1 MNRADETAA
10 KIETA
15 ERQSV
20 GAAAGSD
27 DKLKD
32 FPGAS
37 HQSRPAL
44 HNLLLRITHHLD
56 YDHSERNVIDYRLR
70 AIESQMKAIGSQTKR
85 RASRAFVPYLV
96 AICVG
101 VAGTLAWQSYG
112 EEAKQT
118 IATRAPE
125 LGWSPEVRQMIANW
139 TKPLAGP
146 ENIAGR
152 PAASETRQAAP
163 VANTAPETVAPSAPT
178 VPSFDPEQVHQIV
191 VDLTALRQTVEQIAA
206 GQDQMARKVDRLQ
219 AADQEILVKI
229 SESPPPPP
237 IAAAPA
243 VAGQP
248 APVGSAPSQDTQN
261 TALRAS
267 CGPDVQRLCP
277 GISSE
282 NGGVIK
288 CLNSHRMALSP
299 ICDTY
304 FKEIP
309 GHRAAQKGAP
319 KATSSNPVTPP
330 PSRAPMPP
338 PHP

>member
-27 DKLKD
+27 DKLAKQLED

-37 HQSRPAL
+37 PQSRPAL

-56 YDHSERNVIDYRLR
+56 YEHSERNVFDYRLR

-85 RASRAFVPYLV
+85 RASRAFVRYPV

-125 LGWSPEVRQMIANW
+125 LGWSPEVRQMIASW

-146 ENIAGR
+146 ENTAAR
-152 PAASETRQAAP
+152 PAASERPASGTRCEHCARDGRAERASRP
-163 VANTAPETVAPSAPT
+163 
-178 VPSFDPEQVHQIV
+178 
-191 VDLTALRQTVEQIAA
+191 LLRPGA
-206 GQDQMARKVDRLQ
+206 GE
-219 AADQEILVKI
+219 ADGAE
-229 SESPPPPP
+229 PRR
-237 IAAAPA
+237 AAA
-243 VAGQP
+243 
-248 APVGSAPSQDTQN
+248 
-261 TALRAS
+261 
-267 CGPDVQRLCP
+267 
-277 GISSE
+277 
-282 NGGVIK
+282 
-288 CLNSHRMALSP
+288 
-299 ICDTY
+299 
-304 FKEIP
+304 
-309 GHRAAQKGAP
+309 
-319 KATSSNPVTPP
+319 
-330 PSRAPMPP
+330 SR
-338 PHP
+338 